1 MVPETPGNTS
11 PCAVS
16 GSEHQRSRRGF
27 PIGAGDI
34 RSGGSPARPSVH
46 APRHRTADPHPV
58 PSTGRQQNPASRP
71 KSDDRRS
78 RKEAPSAR
86 RFLISS
92 PWSWVI
98 SSIGRSGCNP
108 NPTGERPWPPSNPRG
123 LRLSYARGSTQS
135 ALTSELHHVRGHY
148 PGIALG
154 GGLRKV
160 RIPRE
165 GGGKSGGFRTIYVF
179 GGTHMPIFLI
189 TVFAKNEKGNLS
201 KAEQAAAVELS
212 KRIVAAY
219 GDPK

>member
-1 MVPETPGNTS
+1 MAAQQPARTS
-11 PCAVS
+11 P
-16 GSEHQRSRRGF
+16 ELR
-27 PIGAGDI
+27 
-34 RSGGSPARPSVH
+34 ARLH
-46 APRHRTADPHPV
+46 
-58 PSTGRQQNPASRP
+58 
-71 KSDDRRS
+71 
-78 RKEAPSAR
+78 SAR
-86 RFLISS
+86 ANVGITPRPGAL
-92 PWSWVI
+92 PW
-98 SSIGRSGCNP
+98 
-108 NPTGERPWPPSNPRG
+108 
-123 LRLSYARGSTQS
+123 
-135 ALTSELHHVRGHY
+135 H